1 MLPMRRLQMTKD
13 NPWAGISNMG
23 ALDQK
28 LYQPSKN
35 EVKKE
40 ENPHITEDKTI
51 TQVTSTT
58 ISEATYDNEEVRMTL
73 PLPSFTLDT
82 LQKMEKEIFKKRSKE
97 NRARVRVTK
106 NSVARAWLKLLEN
119 VKIDMNNIADEEDLY
134 NRMKKTILI

>member
-1 MLPMRRLQMTKD
+1 M
-13 NPWAGISNMG
+13 
-23 ALDQK
+23 
-28 LYQPSKN
+28 
-35 EVKKE
+35 
-40 ENPHITEDKTI
+40 
-51 TQVTSTT
+51 TSTT

-73 PLPSFTLDT
+73 PLPSFTFDT

-119 VKIDMNNIADEEDLY
+119 IKIDMNNVADEEDLY

>member
-1 MLPMRRLQMTKD
+1 MKRGQMTKD
-13 NPWAGISNMG
+13 SPWSGISNMG

-35 EVKKE
+35 DAEKE
-40 ENPHITEDKTI
+40 EKPRISEGKTI
-51 TQVTSTT
+51 TQVTSINTP
-58 ISEATYDNEEVRMTL
+58 EATYDNEEVRMTL

-119 VKIDMNNIADEEDLY
+119 VKIDMNNVADEEDLY
-134 NRMKKTILI
+134 NRMKKTIPI

>member
-1 MLPMRRLQMTKD
+1 MAKD

-40 ENPHITEDKTI
+40 ENHHITEDKTI
-51 TQVTSTT
+51 TQGTSTNT
-58 ISEATYDNEEVRMTL
+58 PEATYNNEEVRMTL

-119 VKIDMNNIADEEDLY
+119 VKIDMNNVADEEDLY
-134 NRMKKTILI
+134 NRMKQTVLI

>member
-1 MLPMRRLQMTKD
+1 MSKD
-13 NPWAGISNMG
+13 SPWAGISNMG

-51 TQVTSTT
+51 AQVTSTT

-73 PLPSFTLDT
+73 PLPSFTFDT

-119 VKIDMNNIADEEDLY
+119 IKIDMNNVADEEDLY